1 VARRRSGGS
10 EPAEP
15 RTFSPWVFLAGFAVL
30 ALIGLLGVLLGLGDG
45 GTGSV
50 QLEVPQTTSTTVVV
64 PTSTIPPTGP
74 G

>member
-1 VARRRSGGS
+1 V
-10 EPAEP
+10 
-15 RTFSPWVFLAGFAVL
+15 AGFAVL

-45 GTGSV
+45 GTGRV

-64 PTSTIPPTGP
+64 PTSTVVSTSLPPAGP